1 MICAQGFTPFA
12 QFGFSYS
19 VSFALDS
26 GRRGFSTPQL
36 YSRSPINF
44 RFMVS
49 RITCNQQNSTFS
61 VSRAG
66 KFRDLRL
73 FKSVELDQFITSD
86 DEDEMGD
93 GFFEAIE
100 ELERMTREPSDVLE
114 EMNDR
119 LSAREFQ
126 LVLVYFSQEGR
137 DSWCALEVFEWLQ
150 KENRVDKETMELMV
164 SIMCSWIKKLVE
176 GEHNVGDVVDLL
188 VDMDCVGLKPH
199 FSMIEKVI
207 SLYWEMGEKEKAIS
221 FVKEVLGRKLAF
233 MTDDWE
239 GHKGGPSG
247 YLAWKMMVD
256 GDYKG
261 AARMVLH
268 LRESGLKPE
277 VYCYLIA
284 MTAVVKELNEFA
296 KALRKLKSYARDG
309 IVAELDKDNV
319 ELLESYQTEL
329 LADGVRLSNW
339 VLEEGSSSIHGVV
352 HERLLAM
359 YICAGQGLKAERQLW
374 EMKLVG
380 KEADADLY
388 DIVLA
393 ICASQKETR
402 AMNRLLTRIEITSPL
417 LKKKSLT
424 WLLRGYIKGGH
435 FRDAAETLVKMVD
448 FGFHPEYLD
457 RVAVLQGLRK
467 RIREPEIVATY
478 LNLCKCLSDANLIGP
493 SLVYLHLQKHKL
505 WVIKML

>member
-247 YLAWKMMVD
+247 FLAWKMMVSLQL
-256 GDYKG
+256 
-261 AARMVLH
+261 VLTF
-268 LRESGLKPE
+268 
-277 VYCYLIA
+277 V
-284 MTAVVKELNEFA
+284 
-296 KALRKLKSYARDG
+296 
-309 IVAELDKDNV
+309 
-319 ELLESYQTEL
+319 L
-329 LADGVRLSNW
+329 LAIYLCLRVKNSIL
-339 VLEEGSSSIHGVV
+339 LLCSSIT
-352 HERLLAM
+352 
-359 YICAGQGLKAERQLW
+359 LKTH
-374 EMKLVG
+374 V
-380 KEADADLY
+380 
-388 DIVLA
+388 
-393 ICASQKETR
+393 
-402 AMNRLLTRIEITSPL
+402 
-417 LKKKSLT
+417 
-424 WLLRGYIKGGH
+424 
-435 FRDAAETLVKMVD
+435 
-448 FGFHPEYLD
+448 
-457 RVAVLQGLRK
+457 
-467 RIREPEIVATY
+467 
-478 LNLCKCLSDANLIGP
+478 
-493 SLVYLHLQKHKL
+493 
-505 WVIKML
+505 

>member
-1 MICAQGFTPFA
+1 MICAQGFTPLT
-12 QFGFSYS
+12 QFGFSFSLSSPLETQRY
-19 VSFALDS
+19 
-26 GRRGFSTPQL
+26 GFSTPRL
-36 YSRSPINF
+36 YMVSPI
-44 RFMVS
+44 S
-49 RITCNQQNSTFS
+49 CNYQDSTFS
-61 VSRAG
+61 VSRAA

-119 LSAREFQ
+119 LSAREIQ

-164 SIMCSWIKKLVE
+164 SIMCSWINKLVE
-176 GEHNVGDVVDLL
+176 GRHNVGDVVDLL

-207 SLYWEMGEKEKAIS
+207 SLYWEMGEKEKAIF
-221 FVKEVLGRKLAF
+221 FVKEVLGRNLAF
-233 MTDDWE
+233 MKDDWE

-256 GDYKG
+256 GDYRG
-261 AARMVLH
+261 AVKMVLH
-268 LRESGLKPE
+268 LRESGLRPE
-277 VYCYLIA
+277 VYSYLIA

-309 IVAELDKDNV
+309 YVAELDKNNV
-319 ELLESYQTEL
+319 ELVAKYQTEL

-359 YICAGQGLKAERQLW
+359 YICAGQGVEAERQLW
-374 EMKLVG
+374 EMKLLG

-393 ICASQKETR
+393 ICASQKEIK
-402 AMNRLLTRIEITSPL
+402 AMKRLLTRIEITSPMI
-417 LKKKSLT
+417 KKKSLT

-435 FRDAAETLVKMVD
+435 FRDAAGTVVKMINL
-448 FGFHPEYLD
+448 GFLPEYLD

-467 RIREPEIVATY
+467 GIREPEIVHTY
-478 LNLCKCLSDANLIGP
+478 LDLCKCLSDANLIGP

-505 WVIKML
+505 WIIKML